1 MRRSI
6 LVALLAVLFI
16 AAFPTQA
23 QAPKCDPAAI
33 IKLANG
39 LKSAKSAQKDMAA
52 LMKLQDSITAAHI
65 ACNGL
70 TFTGKANKVSQPFVL
85 QPGTYKVK
93 AVTKQSFI
101 LKLQTLDGSDCESG
115 NQIIVLNELNLGGDG
130 VINAE
135 SILPVEA
142 ACRVVFQTANNTD
155 NWTITFEPLE

>member
-1 MRRSI
+1 MRRVS
-6 LVALLAVLFI
+6 LFVALVFVSLM
-16 AAFPTQA
+16 AFPAQA
-23 QAPKCDPAAI
+23 LAPKCDPAAV

-39 LKSAKSAQKDMAA
+39 LKSAKNAQKDMAA

-93 AVTKQSFI
+93 AVTKQAII
-101 LKLQTLDGSDCESG
+101 LTLRTLAGSDCTADQQVS
-115 NQIIVLNELNLGGDG
+115 ILNELNLAGDG

-155 NWTITFEPLE
+155 NWTITFEPIE